1 MAFGQGLGRCGRAA
15 ALAWAVI
22 GLLVAAHPARAASA
36 VFTVGNY
43 PVEAR
48 AADAVAAKQK
58 AMADGEVAALRSL
71 LKRLVP
77 VTAYAHLQRLKLADA
92 SRMLDGVRVR
102 SERNSA
108 TEYIASLDFIFNPQA
123 VKALL
128 DREGLPYAE
137 AQGPRITIVPVWRP
151 AQAPGLAGPQMP
163 RQWSEA
169 WKGLDLENSL
179 APFRLEELKASVHP
193 DTVKALAGGDVGML
207 RTFATEYKADTL
219 LIAIAEPQ
227 PDGRRLA
234 VTLIGQDAVGA
245 INWRKAYKVDA
256 AEPSYSIELAAVVSH
271 RVLEGRWKAANVRG
285 TPPPLAGGGTG
296 GALAGRGAQSGG
308 PMEFAVEFRGMAEW
322 AEISRRL
329 SQTPGVED
337 LDVAGLSQRGARVT
351 LRYGGGDLDRLA
363 DALSQRG
370 LILRDNGGGW
380 VLSAR

>member
-1 MAFGQGLGRCGRAA
+1 MALAQGLGRRGRAA
-15 ALAWAVI
+15 ALACAVI
-22 GLLVAAHPARAASA
+22 GLLATAGVAHAAST

-77 VTAYAHLQRLKLADA
+77 VTAYANLQRLKLTDA
-92 SRMLDGVRVR
+92 SKLLDGVRVR

-108 TEYIASLDFIFNPQA
+108 TEYIASLDFIFNEQA

-137 AQGPRITIVPVWRP
+137 TQGPRITIVPVWRA

-163 RQWSEA
+163 RQWSDA
-169 WKGLDLENSL
+169 WKGLDPENSL
-179 APFRLEELKASVHP
+179 APFRLEELKPTVHP
-193 DTVKALAGGDVGML
+193 DTVKALAAGDPGML

-245 INWRKAYKVDA
+245 VNWRKAYRIDATDA
-256 AEPSYSIELAAVVSH
+256 AYSIELAAVVSH
-271 RVLEGRWKAANVRG
+271 RVLEGRWKAVNVRG
-285 TPPPLAGGGTG
+285 AAPPLAGGSAG
-296 GALAGRGAQSGG
+296 GAQAMRAQPGG

-351 LRYGGGDLDRLA
+351 LRYGGGDVDRLA

-370 LILRDNGGGW
+370 LVLRDNGGGW